1 MTTTPPEGEHEAV
14 DHQPNPDYLALSAEE
29 QAQLDEIVTNT
40 QAMQNDIDKHI
51 GIMGDAVFFMSR
63 LLLQHE
69 LQLRTL
75 RRRLE
80 ELEGQ

>member
-1 MTTTPPEGEHEAV
+1 MTTTPPTDETEAV
-14 DHQPNPDYLALSAEE
+14 DPTPHPDYLALPAEA
-29 QAQLDEIVTNT
+29 QAELDEIVSNT
-40 QAMQNDIDKHI
+40 QTMQNDIDKNI
-51 GIMGDAVFFMSR
+51 GVMGDAVFFMSR

-75 RRRLE
+75 RRRLA